1 MKRALAGM
9 VMAGVALVLPVM
21 SHAETGDWLVRA
33 RVVNIDPD
41 AGSSA
46 GGPLGLPAD
55 ALDVDNRV
63 APEVD
68 ISYFITKNIALEL
81 ILTYPQKHDVT
92 LMGADIGSVKHLPP
106 TLTLQY
112 HFMPDRAFKPYV
124 GAGFNY
130 TRFTDRDLLNGTLEV
145 EKDSFGGALQVGFD
159 YALTGNW
166 YLNADVKYL
175 WIDTDVRLKATGA
188 TVTKL
193 DIDPW
198 VYGVGIG
205 YRF

>member
-1 MKRALAGM
+1 MAMVAGA
-9 VMAGVALVLPVM
+9 VMALPVPR
-21 SHAETGDWLVRA
+21 AEAGDWWVRG
-33 RVVNIDPD
+33 RLIHIDPN

-55 ALDVDNRV
+55 AVDVDNRV

-68 ISYFITKNIALEL
+68 ISYFFTRNVALEL

-92 LMGADIGSVKHLPP
+92 LNGVDIGSVKHLPP

-112 HFMPDRAFKPYV
+112 HFMPDQAFKPYV

-130 TRFTDRDLLNGTLEV
+130 TLFTDRDLLNDTLEV
-145 EKDSFGGALQVGFD
+145 ERDSFGGALQAGFD
-159 YALTGNW
+159 YALTKNW
-166 YLNADVKYL
+166 YLNVDVKYL
-175 WIDTDVRLKATGA
+175 WIGTDVRRKSDGA
-188 TVTKL
+188 VVTKL

-198 VYGVGIG
+198 VYGLGVG